1 MVNTSTRRLIY
12 VTSQDHAYTFGDMA
26 QQLLAHGVSASTLS
40 YEKLWGCKWLPR
52 GTYVLTDFDRL
63 SPVENEAAGRLH
75 DHLQA
80 VGLPVLNNPRHFRPC
95 DSLLKALHAEGL
107 NGFTCCLPAAG
118 EWPQRY
124 PVFLRTVAAHRGTLS
139 DLLHDRAAAEA
150 ALGQA
155 MKQGHPVRDLMFI
168 EYAAEP
174 QPDTGSFQ
182 KHAAFRIGGHIV
194 RANTVNDV
202 SWMAKKGAKGVASQ
216 AQYDTERA
224 EMDAYPHHDYVM
236 QVFEFA
242 GLQFG
247 RLDFGIV
254 AGRPQAYE
262 INTNPTMALSQTHP
276 NAVRAETM
284 ELVKSRLASA
294 LAHVAQPVSRWPV
307 FVPNL
312 FKRRFIAGQ
321 RPRRF

>member
-1 MVNTSTRRLIY
+1 MVNTSVRRLIY

-26 QQLLAHGVSASTLS
+26 QQLRAHGVSARTLS

-52 GTYVLTDFDRL
+52 GTYVMTDFDRL

-75 DHLQA
+75 DHLREA
-80 VGLPVLNNPRHFRPC
+80 GLPVLNNPRHFRPR

-139 DLLHDRAAAEA
+139 DLLHDRAAADA
-150 ALGQA
+150 ALEQA
-155 MKQGHPVRDLMFI
+155 VNQGHPVRDLMFV

-182 KHAAFRIGGHIV
+182 KHAAFRIDGHIV

-202 SWMAKKGAKGVASQ
+202 NWMAKNGSKGVASQ
-216 AQYDTERA
+216 AQYDAERA
-224 EMDAYPHHDYVM
+224 EMTTYPRRDYVM
-236 QVFEFA
+236 RVFELA
-242 GLQFG
+242 GMQFG

-262 INTNPTMALSQTHP
+262 INTNPTMALSEAHP
-276 NAVRAETM
+276 NSTRRETM
-284 ELVKSRLASA
+284 GLIKSRLAAA
-294 LAHVAQPVSRWPV
+294 LAEMAQPVSRWPL
-307 FVPNL
+307 FVPKL
-312 FKRRFIAGQ
+312 FKKGFTAGR